1 MRIMIKEVGHAPRVE
16 DIELDLAEMQ
26 DIVGGYIECLSITD
40 RVDMW
45 LNEEGKLIGLPLNM
59 LISHKGELVDTIQ
72 GDVFF
77 ASHDGEGETVSL
89 TEEDE
94 RVVLGLMKKTFIC
107 RDPFVEDSP
116 HKLYP
121 IMELGGD
128 ADD

>member
-16 DIELDLAEMQ
+16 ERELSLADMQ
-26 DIVGGYIECLSITD
+26 ELVGGYIECLSISD

-77 ASHDGEGETVSL
+77 AAHDGDGETVSL

-94 RVVLGLMKKTFIC
+94 NVVWSMC
-107 RDPFVEDSP
+107 EHMVMCHDPFVDGSP
-116 HKLYP
+116 VSLYP
-121 IMELGGD
+121 VMEIGGD
-128 ADD
+128 VDD